1 MHEHIRLTRQISEE
15 LILSGTYLCT
25 YDNEVGDIALFEVT
39 WILGTAWA
47 TLVLCLAVWI
57 AVKHFHLLQR
67 SSTGWVVWDCFA
79 ALLKAH
85 VFFFAR

>member
-15 LILSGTYLCT
+15 LILSGTYLCI
-25 YDNEVGDIALFEVT
+25 YDYEGDLASAFWVT

-47 TLVLCLAVWI
+47 ILALCLAIWI

-67 SSTGWVVWDCFA
+67 SSTGWVVWDCFTV
-79 ALLKAH
+79 LLKAH
-85 VFFFAR
+85 VFYFAW